1 MKKKKLI
8 IISVIFFTMA
18 FLFLQINRYMLNK
31 DNKGSVLEN
40 TNNSQENINKQ
51 DNDENHNKE
60 NSGNKENDSSK
71 INADNK
77 SEEKNKEIKSEAN
90 SNNDSIKN
98 NNSASNNNSS
108 KQNNGSSHSSNNNSS
123 ASENKSN
130 NNTKKDDTS
139 TLDNKLSLKYP
150 AIAKVRGTEITKGKT
165 KNGFTITE
173 IAGITYIDGIMMV
186 NKTYGLPSD
195 YLPVDTVEDSRGKTN
210 TCNKCINKL
219 AYSSFA
225 TMKAD
230 AQALGLNIYI
240 ASGYRPY
247 VSQENI
253 YNRYVKRDGKKA
265 ADTYSARPGYSEHQ
279 TSYTFDLNSINDSFA
294 KTNEG
299 KWVNENAYLYGFIIR
314 FPKGKDSYTG
324 YKYESWHLR
333 YVGYDLAKKLYNNGN
348 WISLEEYFGVDSKY
362 QD

>member
-1 MKKKKLI
+1 
-8 IISVIFFTMA
+8 MA
-18 FLFLQINRYMLNK
+18 FLFLQINRYRLNK

-51 DNDENHNKE
+51 DNEEKHNKE
-60 NSGNKENDSSK
+60 DSGNKENNSSQ
-71 INADNK
+71 INADKNL
-77 SEEKNKEIKSEAN
+77 EEKNNEIKSEAN
-90 SNNDSIKN
+90 SNNNSIKN
-98 NNSASNNNSS
+98 NNSATNNNSS
-108 KQNNGSSHSSNNNSS
+108 KQNSGSNHNSS
-123 ASENKSN
+123 ANENKSN
-130 NNTKKDDTS
+130 NNTKKDNTS
-139 TLDNKLSLKYP
+139 ILDRKLSSKYP
-150 AIAKVRGTEITKGKT
+150 AIAKVSGKEITKGKT

-195 YLPVDTVEDSRGKTN
+195 YLPVDTVEDSKGKTN

-230 AQALGLNIYI
+230 AAALGLNIYI

-333 YVGYDLAKKLYNNGN
+333 YVGYDLARKLYNNGN

>member
-51 DNDENHNKE
+51 DNEENHNKE
-60 NSGNKENDSSK
+60 DSGNKENNSSQ
-71 INADNK
+71 INADKNL
-77 SEEKNKEIKSEAN
+77 EEKNNEMKSEAN
-90 SNNDSIKN
+90 SNNSSIKD
-98 NNSASNNNSS
+98 NNSATNNNSS
-108 KQNNGSSHSSNNNSS
+108 KQNSGGNHNSS
-123 ASENKSN
+123 ANENKSN

-139 TLDNKLSLKYP
+139 ILDRELSSKYP
-150 AIAKVRGTEITKGKT
+150 AIAKVSGKEITKGKT

-195 YLPVDTVEDSRGKTN
+195 YLPVDTVEDSKGKTN

-230 AQALGLNIYI
+230 AAALGLNIYI

-333 YVGYDLAKKLYNNGN
+333 YVGYDLARKLYNNGN

>member
-1 MKKKKLI
+1 
-8 IISVIFFTMA
+8 MA
-18 FLFLQINRYMLNK
+18 FVFLRINRYMLNK

-51 DNDENHNKE
+51 DNEENHNKE
-60 NSGNKENDSSK
+60 DSGKKENNSIQ
-71 INADNK
+71 INADKNL
-77 SEEKNKEIKSEAN
+77 EEKNNEIKSEAN
-90 SNNDSIKN
+90 SNNNSIKN
-98 NNSASNNNSS
+98 NNSATNNNSS
-108 KQNNGSSHSSNNNSS
+108 KQNSGGNHNSS

-139 TLDNKLSLKYP
+139 ILDSKLSSKYP
-150 AIAKVRGTEITKGKT
+150 AIAKVSGKEITKGKT

-195 YLPVDTVEDSRGKTN
+195 YLPVDTVEDSKGKTN

-230 AQALGLNIYI
+230 AAALGLNIYI

-333 YVGYDLAKKLYNNGN
+333 YVGYDLARKLYNNGN

>member
-18 FLFLQINRYMLNK
+18 FVFLQINRYMLNK

-51 DNDENHNKE
+51 DNEENHNKE
-60 NSGNKENDSSK
+60 DSGKKENNSSQ
-71 INADNK
+71 INADKNL
-77 SEEKNKEIKSEAN
+77 EEKNNEIKSEAN
-90 SNNDSIKN
+90 SNNNSIKN
-98 NNSASNNNSS
+98 NNSATNNNSS
-108 KQNNGSSHSSNNNSS
+108 KQNSGGNHNSS
-123 ASENKSN
+123 ANENKSN

-139 TLDNKLSLKYP
+139 ILDSKLSSKYP
-150 AIAKVRGTEITKGKT
+150 AIAKVSGKEITKGKT

-195 YLPVDTVEDSRGKTN
+195 YLPVDTVEDSKGKTN

-230 AQALGLNIYI
+230 AAALGLNIYI

-299 KWVNENAYLYGFIIR
+299 KWINENAYLYGFIIR

-333 YVGYDLAKKLYNNGN
+333 YVGYDLARKLYNNGN

>member
-18 FLFLQINRYMLNK
+18 FVFLRINRYMLNK

-51 DNDENHNKE
+51 DNEENHNKE
-60 NSGNKENDSSK
+60 DSGKKENNSIQ
-71 INADNK
+71 INADKNL
-77 SEEKNKEIKSEAN
+77 EEKNNEIKSEAN
-90 SNNDSIKN
+90 SNNNSIKN
-98 NNSASNNNSS
+98 NNSATNNNSS
-108 KQNNGSSHSSNNNSS
+108 KQNSGGNHNSI

-139 TLDNKLSLKYP
+139 ILDSKLSSKYP
-150 AIAKVRGTEITKGKT
+150 AIAKVSGKEITKGKT

-195 YLPVDTVEDSRGKTN
+195 YLPVDTVEDSKGKTN

-230 AQALGLNIYI
+230 AAALGLNIYI

-333 YVGYDLAKKLYNNGN
+333 YVGYDLARKLYNNGN

>member
-18 FLFLQINRYMLNK
+18 FVFLQINRYMLNK

-51 DNDENHNKE
+51 DNEENHNKE
-60 NSGNKENDSSK
+60 DSGKKENNSSQ
-71 INADNK
+71 INADKNL
-77 SEEKNKEIKSEAN
+77 EEKNNEIKSEAN
-90 SNNDSIKN
+90 SNNNSIKN
-98 NNSASNNNSS
+98 NNSATNNNSS
-108 KQNNGSSHSSNNNSS
+108 KQNSGGNHNSS

-139 TLDNKLSLKYP
+139 ILDSKLSSKYP
-150 AIAKVRGTEITKGKT
+150 AIAKVSGKEITKGKT

-195 YLPVDTVEDSRGKTN
+195 YLPVDTVEDSKGKTN

-230 AQALGLNIYI
+230 AAALGLNIYI

-333 YVGYDLAKKLYNNGN
+333 YVGYDLARKLYNNGN

>member
-18 FLFLQINRYMLNK
+18 FVFLRINRYMLNK

-51 DNDENHNKE
+51 DNEENHNKE
-60 NSGNKENDSSK
+60 DSGKKENNSSQ
-71 INADNK
+71 INADKNL
-77 SEEKNKEIKSEAN
+77 EEKNNEIKSEAN
-90 SNNDSIKN
+90 SNNNSIKN
-98 NNSASNNNSS
+98 NNSATNNNSS
-108 KQNNGSSHSSNNNSS
+108 KQNSGGNHNSS

-139 TLDNKLSLKYP
+139 ILDSKLSSKYP
-150 AIAKVRGTEITKGKT
+150 AIAKVSGKEITKGKT

-195 YLPVDTVEDSRGKTN
+195 YLPVDTVEDSKGKTN

-230 AQALGLNIYI
+230 AAALGLNIYI

-333 YVGYDLAKKLYNNGN
+333 YVGYDLARKLYNNGN

>member
-18 FLFLQINRYMLNK
+18 FVFLRINRYMLNK

-51 DNDENHNKE
+51 DNEENHNKE
-60 NSGNKENDSSK
+60 DSGKKENNSIQ
-71 INADNK
+71 INADKNL
-77 SEEKNKEIKSEAN
+77 EEKNNEIKSEAN
-90 SNNDSIKN
+90 SNNNSIKN
-98 NNSASNNNSS
+98 NNSATNNNSS
-108 KQNNGSSHSSNNNSS
+108 KQNSGCNHNSS

-139 TLDNKLSLKYP
+139 ILDSKLSSKYP
-150 AIAKVRGTEITKGKT
+150 AIAKVSGKEITKGKT

-195 YLPVDTVEDSRGKTN
+195 YLPVDTVEDSKGKTN

-230 AQALGLNIYI
+230 AAALGLNIYI

-333 YVGYDLAKKLYNNGN
+333 YVGYDLARKLYNNGN

>member
-51 DNDENHNKE
+51 DNEEKHNKE
-60 NSGNKENDSSK
+60 DSGNKENNSSQ
-71 INADNK
+71 INADKNL
-77 SEEKNKEIKSEAN
+77 EEKNNEIKSEAN
-90 SNNDSIKN
+90 SNNSSIKD
-98 NNSASNNNSS
+98 NNSATNNNSS
-108 KQNNGSSHSSNNNSS
+108 KQNSGSNHNSS
-123 ASENKSN
+123 ANENKSN

-139 TLDNKLSLKYP
+139 ILDRELSSKYP
-150 AIAKVRGTEITKGKT
+150 AIAKVSGKEITKGKT

-195 YLPVDTVEDSRGKTN
+195 YLPVDTVEDSKGKTN

-230 AQALGLNIYI
+230 AAALGLNIYI

-333 YVGYDLAKKLYNNGN
+333 YVGYDLARKLYNNGN

>member
-1 MKKKKLI
+1 MNE
-8 IISVIFFTMA
+8 A
-18 FLFLQINRYMLNK
+18 QI
-31 DNKGSVLEN
+31 
-40 TNNSQENINKQ
+40 
-51 DNDENHNKE
+51 
-60 NSGNKENDSSK
+60 
-71 INADNK
+71 
-77 SEEKNKEIKSEAN
+77 KEIADLYQKQIEEVDAN
-90 SNNDSIKN
+90 LSRDNNELQKQIEE
-98 NNSASNNNSS
+98 S
-108 KQNNGSSHSSNNNSS
+108 KD
-123 ASENKSN
+123 
-130 NNTKKDDTS
+130 NTKKDDTS
-139 TLDNKLSLKYP
+139 ILDRELSSKYP
-150 AIAKVRGTEITKGKT
+150 AIAKVSGKEITKGKT

-195 YLPVDTVEDSRGKTN
+195 YLPVDTVEDSKGKTN

-230 AQALGLNIYI
+230 AAALGLNIYI

-333 YVGYDLAKKLYNNGN
+333 YVGYDLARKLYNNGN

>member
-18 FLFLQINRYMLNK
+18 FVFLQINRYMLNK

-51 DNDENHNKE
+51 DNEENHNKE
-60 NSGNKENDSSK
+60 DSGKKENNSIQ
-71 INADNK
+71 INADKNL
-77 SEEKNKEIKSEAN
+77 EEKNNEIKSEAN
-90 SNNDSIKN
+90 SNNNSIKN
-98 NNSASNNNSS
+98 NNSATNNNSS
-108 KQNNGSSHSSNNNSS
+108 KQNSGGNHNSS
-123 ASENKSN
+123 ANENKSN

-139 TLDNKLSLKYP
+139 ILDSKLSSKYP
-150 AIAKVRGTEITKGKT
+150 AIAKVSGKEITKGKT

-195 YLPVDTVEDSRGKTN
+195 YLPVDTVEDSKGKTN

-230 AQALGLNIYI
+230 AAALGLNIYI

-299 KWVNENAYLYGFIIR
+299 KWINENAYLYGFIIR

-333 YVGYDLAKKLYNNGN
+333 YVGYDLARKLYNNGN

>member
-18 FLFLQINRYMLNK
+18 FVFLQINRYMLNK

-51 DNDENHNKE
+51 DNEENHNKE
-60 NSGNKENDSSK
+60 DSGKKENNSSQ
-71 INADNK
+71 INADKNL
-77 SEEKNKEIKSEAN
+77 EEKNNEIKSEAN
-90 SNNDSIKN
+90 SNNNSIKN
-98 NNSASNNNSS
+98 NNSATNNNSS
-108 KQNNGSSHSSNNNSS
+108 KQNSGGNHNSS
-123 ASENKSN
+123 ANENKSN

-139 TLDNKLSLKYP
+139 ILDSKLSSKYP
-150 AIAKVRGTEITKGKT
+150 DIAKVSGKEITKGKT

-195 YLPVDTVEDSRGKTN
+195 YLPVDTVEDSKGKTN

-230 AQALGLNIYI
+230 AAALGLNIYI

-299 KWVNENAYLYGFIIR
+299 KWINENAYLYGFIIR

-333 YVGYDLAKKLYNNGN
+333 YVGYDLARKLYNNGN

>member
-51 DNDENHNKE
+51 DNEENHNKE
-60 NSGNKENDSSK
+60 DSGKKENNSSQ
-71 INADNK
+71 INADKNL
-77 SEEKNKEIKSEAN
+77 EEKNNEIKSEAN
-90 SNNDSIKN
+90 SNNNSIKN
-98 NNSASNNNSS
+98 NNSATNNNSS
-108 KQNNGSSHSSNNNSS
+108 KQNSGGNQTSS
-123 ASENKSN
+123 ANENKSN

-139 TLDNKLSLKYP
+139 ILDSKLSSKYP
-150 AIAKVRGTEITKGKT
+150 AIAKVSGKEITKGKT

-195 YLPVDTVEDSRGKTN
+195 YLPVDTVEDSKGKTN

-230 AQALGLNIYI
+230 AAALGLNIYI

-333 YVGYDLAKKLYNNGN
+333 YVGYDLARKLYNNGN

>member
-31 DNKGSVLEN
+31 DNKGGVLEN
-40 TNNSQENINKQ
+40 TNDSQENINKQ
-51 DNDENHNKE
+51 DNEENHNKE
-60 NSGNKENDSSK
+60 DSGNKENNSSQ
-71 INADNK
+71 INADKNL
-77 SEEKNKEIKSEAN
+77 EEKNNEIKSEAN
-90 SNNDSIKN
+90 SNNNSIKD
-98 NNSASNNNSS
+98 NNSATNNNSS
-108 KQNNGSSHSSNNNSS
+108 KQNSGSNHNSS
-123 ASENKSN
+123 ANENKSN

-139 TLDNKLSLKYP
+139 ILDRKLSSKYP
-150 AIAKVRGTEITKGKT
+150 AIAKVSGKEITKGKT

-195 YLPVDTVEDSRGKTN
+195 YLPVDTVEGSKGKTN

-230 AQALGLNIYI
+230 AAALGLNIYI

-333 YVGYDLAKKLYNNGN
+333 YVGYDLARKLYNNGN

>member
-31 DNKGSVLEN
+31 DNKGGVLEN
-40 TNNSQENINKQ
+40 TNDSQENINKQ
-51 DNDENHNKE
+51 DNEENHNKE
-60 NSGNKENDSSK
+60 DSGNKENNSSQ
-71 INADNK
+71 INADKNL
-77 SEEKNKEIKSEAN
+77 EEKNNEIKSEAN
-90 SNNDSIKN
+90 SNNNSIKD
-98 NNSASNNNSS
+98 NNSATNNNSS
-108 KQNNGSSHSSNNNSS
+108 KQNSGSNHNSS
-123 ASENKSN
+123 ANENKSN

-139 TLDNKLSLKYP
+139 ILDRKLSSKYP
-150 AIAKVRGTEITKGKT
+150 AIAKVSGKEITKGKT

-333 YVGYDLAKKLYNNGN
+333 YVGYDLARKLYNNGN

>member
-31 DNKGSVLEN
+31 DNKGGVLEN
-40 TNNSQENINKQ
+40 TNDSQENINKQ
-51 DNDENHNKE
+51 DNEENHNKE
-60 NSGNKENDSSK
+60 DSGNKENNSSQ
-71 INADNK
+71 INADKNL
-77 SEEKNKEIKSEAN
+77 EEKNNEIKSEAN
-90 SNNDSIKN
+90 SNNSSIKD
-98 NNSASNNNSS
+98 NNSATNNNSS
-108 KQNNGSSHSSNNNSS
+108 KQNSGSNHNSS
-123 ASENKSN
+123 ANENKSN

-139 TLDNKLSLKYP
+139 ILDRKLSSKYP
-150 AIAKVRGTEITKGKT
+150 AIAKVSGKEITKGKT

-195 YLPVDTVEDSRGKTN
+195 YLPVDTIEDSKGKTN

-230 AQALGLNIYI
+230 AAALGLNIYI

-314 FPKGKDSYTG
+314 FPKAKDSYTG

-333 YVGYDLAKKLYNNGN
+333 YVGYDLARKLYNNGN

>member
-51 DNDENHNKE
+51 DNEENHNKE
-60 NSGNKENDSSK
+60 DSGKKENNSIQ
-71 INADNK
+71 INADKNL
-77 SEEKNKEIKSEAN
+77 EEKNNEIKSEAN
-90 SNNDSIKN
+90 SNNNSIKN
-98 NNSASNNNSS
+98 NNSATNNNSS
-108 KQNNGSSHSSNNNSS
+108 KQNSGGNHNSS

-139 TLDNKLSLKYP
+139 ILDSKLSSKYP
-150 AIAKVRGTEITKGKT
+150 AIAKVSGKEITKGKT

-195 YLPVDTVEDSRGKTN
+195 YLPVDTVEDSKGKTN

-230 AQALGLNIYI
+230 AAALGLNIYI

-333 YVGYDLAKKLYNNGN
+333 YVGYDLARKLYNNGN

>member
-18 FLFLQINRYMLNK
+18 FVFLRINRYMLNK

-51 DNDENHNKE
+51 DNEENHNKE
-60 NSGNKENDSSK
+60 DSGKKENNSSQ
-71 INADNK
+71 INADKNL
-77 SEEKNKEIKSEAN
+77 EEKNNEIKSEAN
-90 SNNDSIKN
+90 SNNNSIKN
-98 NNSASNNNSS
+98 NNSATNNNSS
-108 KQNNGSSHSSNNNSS
+108 KQNSGGNHNSS

-139 TLDNKLSLKYP
+139 ILDSKLSSKYP
-150 AIAKVRGTEITKGKT
+150 AIAKVSGKEITKGKT

-195 YLPVDTVEDSRGKTN
+195 YLPVDTVEDSKGKTN

-230 AQALGLNIYI
+230 AAALGLNIYI

-333 YVGYDLAKKLYNNGN
+333 YVGYDLARKLYNNGN

-362 QD
+362 KD

>member
-51 DNDENHNKE
+51 DNEENHNKE
-60 NSGNKENDSSK
+60 DSGKKENNSSQ
-71 INADNK
+71 INADKNL
-77 SEEKNKEIKSEAN
+77 EEKNNEIKSEAN
-90 SNNDSIKN
+90 SNNNSIKN
-98 NNSASNNNSS
+98 NNSATNNNSS
-108 KQNNGSSHSSNNNSS
+108 KQNSGGNQTSS

-139 TLDNKLSLKYP
+139 ILDSKLSSKYP
-150 AIAKVRGTEITKGKT
+150 AIAKVSGKEITKGKT

-195 YLPVDTVEDSRGKTN
+195 YLPVDTVEDSKGKTN

-230 AQALGLNIYI
+230 AAALGLNIYI

-333 YVGYDLAKKLYNNGN
+333 YVGYDLARKLYNNGN

>member
-31 DNKGSVLEN
+31 DNKGGVLEN
-40 TNNSQENINKQ
+40 TNDSQENINKQ
-51 DNDENHNKE
+51 DNEENHNKE
-60 NSGNKENDSSK
+60 DSGNKENNSSQ
-71 INADNK
+71 INADKNL
-77 SEEKNKEIKSEAN
+77 EEKNNEIKSEAN
-90 SNNDSIKN
+90 SNNSSIKD
-98 NNSASNNNSS
+98 NNSATNNNSS
-108 KQNNGSSHSSNNNSS
+108 KQNSGSNHNSS
-123 ASENKSN
+123 ANENKSN

-139 TLDNKLSLKYP
+139 ILDRKLSSKYP
-150 AIAKVRGTEITKGKT
+150 AIAKVSGKEITKGKT

-195 YLPVDTVEDSRGKTN
+195 YLPVDTVEDSKGKTN

-230 AQALGLNIYI
+230 AAALGLNIYI

-333 YVGYDLAKKLYNNGN
+333 YVGYDLARKLYNNGN

>member
-18 FLFLQINRYMLNK
+18 FVFLQINRYMLNK

-51 DNDENHNKE
+51 DNEENHNKE
-60 NSGNKENDSSK
+60 DSGKKENNSSQ
-71 INADNK
+71 INADKNL
-77 SEEKNKEIKSEAN
+77 EEKNNEIKSEAN
-90 SNNDSIKN
+90 SNNNSIKN
-98 NNSASNNNSS
+98 NNSATNNNSS
-108 KQNNGSSHSSNNNSS
+108 KQNSGGNHNSS

-139 TLDNKLSLKYP
+139 ILDSKLSSKYP
-150 AIAKVRGTEITKGKT
+150 AIAKVSGKEITKVKT

-195 YLPVDTVEDSRGKTN
+195 YLPVDTVEDSKGKTN

-230 AQALGLNIYI
+230 AAALGLNIYI

-333 YVGYDLAKKLYNNGN
+333 YVGYDLARKLYNNGN

>member
-51 DNDENHNKE
+51 DNEENHNKE
-60 NSGNKENDSSK
+60 DSGKKENNSSQ
-71 INADNK
+71 INADKNL
-77 SEEKNKEIKSEAN
+77 EEKNNEIKSEAN
-90 SNNDSIKN
+90 SNNSSIKD
-98 NNSASNNNSS
+98 NNSATNNNSS
-108 KQNNGSSHSSNNNSS
+108 KQNSGSNHNSS
-123 ASENKSN
+123 ANENKSN

-139 TLDNKLSLKYP
+139 ILDRKLSSKYP
-150 AIAKVRGTEITKGKT
+150 AIAKVSGKEITKGKT

-195 YLPVDTVEDSRGKTN
+195 YLPVDTVEDSKGKTN

-230 AQALGLNIYI
+230 AAALGLNIYI

-333 YVGYDLAKKLYNNGN
+333 YVGYDLARKLYNNGN

>member
-40 TNNSQENINKQ
+40 TNNSQEKINKQ
-51 DNDENHNKE
+51 DNEENHNKE
-60 NSGNKENDSSK
+60 DSGNKENNSSQ
-71 INADNK
+71 INADKNL
-77 SEEKNKEIKSEAN
+77 EEKNNEIKSEAN
-90 SNNDSIKN
+90 SNNSSIKD
-98 NNSASNNNSS
+98 NNSANNNNSS
-108 KQNNGSSHSSNNNSS
+108 KQNSGGNHNSS
-123 ASENKSN
+123 ANENKSN

-139 TLDNKLSLKYP
+139 ILDRKLSSKYP
-150 AIAKVRGTEITKGKT
+150 AIAKVSGKEITKGKT

-195 YLPVDTVEDSRGKTN
+195 YLPVDTIEDSKGKTN

-230 AQALGLNIYI
+230 AAALGLNIYI

-333 YVGYDLAKKLYNNGN
+333 YVGYDLARKLYNNGN

>member
-51 DNDENHNKE
+51 DNEENHNKE
-60 NSGNKENDSSK
+60 DSGKKENNSSQ
-71 INADNK
+71 INADKNL
-77 SEEKNKEIKSEAN
+77 EEKNNEIKSEAN
-90 SNNDSIKN
+90 SNNNSIKN
-98 NNSASNNNSS
+98 NNSATNNNSS
-108 KQNNGSSHSSNNNSS
+108 KQNSGANQTSS

-139 TLDNKLSLKYP
+139 ILDSKLSSKYP
-150 AIAKVRGTEITKGKT
+150 AIAKVSGKEITKGKT

-195 YLPVDTVEDSRGKTN
+195 YLPVDTVEDSKGKTN

-230 AQALGLNIYI
+230 AAALGLNIYI

-333 YVGYDLAKKLYNNGN
+333 YVGYDLARKLYNNGN

>member
-51 DNDENHNKE
+51 DNEENHNKE
-60 NSGNKENDSSK
+60 DSGKKENNSSQ
-71 INADNK
+71 INADKNL
-77 SEEKNKEIKSEAN
+77 EEKNNEIKSEAN
-90 SNNDSIKN
+90 SNNNSIKN
-98 NNSASNNNSS
+98 NNSATNNNSS
-108 KQNNGSSHSSNNNSS
+108 KQNSGGNQTSS
-123 ASENKSN
+123 ANENKSN

-139 TLDNKLSLKYP
+139 ILDSKLSSKYP
-150 AIAKVRGTEITKGKT
+150 AIAKVSGKEITKGKT

-195 YLPVDTVEDSRGKTN
+195 YLPVDTVEDSKGKTN

-230 AQALGLNIYI
+230 AASLGLNIYI

-299 KWVNENAYLYGFIIR
+299 KWINENAYLYGFIIR

-333 YVGYDLAKKLYNNGN
+333 YVGYDLARKLYNNGN

>member
-8 IISVIFFTMA
+8 IISVIFFAMA
-18 FLFLQINRYMLNK
+18 FVFLQINRYMLNK

-51 DNDENHNKE
+51 DNEENHNKE
-60 NSGNKENDSSK
+60 DSGKKENNSSQ
-71 INADNK
+71 INADKNL
-77 SEEKNKEIKSEAN
+77 EEKNNEIKSEAN
-90 SNNDSIKN
+90 SNNNSIKN
-98 NNSASNNNSS
+98 NNSATNNNSS
-108 KQNNGSSHSSNNNSS
+108 KQNSGGNQTSS

-139 TLDNKLSLKYP
+139 ILDSKLSSKYP
-150 AIAKVRGTEITKGKT
+150 AIAKVSGKEITKGKT

-195 YLPVDTVEDSRGKTN
+195 YLPVDTVEDSKGKTN

-230 AQALGLNIYI
+230 AAALGLNIYI

-333 YVGYDLAKKLYNNGN
+333 YVGYDLARKLYNNGN

>member
-1 MKKKKLI
+1 
-8 IISVIFFTMA
+8 MA

-51 DNDENHNKE
+51 DNEENHNKE
-60 NSGNKENDSSK
+60 DSGKKENNSSQ
-71 INADNK
+71 INADKNL
-77 SEEKNKEIKSEAN
+77 EEKNNEIKSEAN
-90 SNNDSIKN
+90 SNNNSIKN
-98 NNSASNNNSS
+98 NNSATNNNSS
-108 KQNNGSSHSSNNNSS
+108 KQNSGANQTSS
-123 ASENKSN
+123 ANENKSN

-139 TLDNKLSLKYP
+139 ILESKLSYKYP
-150 AIAKVRGTEITKGKT
+150 TIAKVSGKEITKGKT

-195 YLPVDTVEDSRGKTN
+195 YLPVDTVEDSKGKTN

-230 AQALGLNIYI
+230 AAALGLNIYI

-279 TSYTFDLNSINDSFA
+279 TSYTFDLNSINDSIA

-333 YVGYDLAKKLYNNGN
+333 YVGYDLARKLYNNGN

>member
-31 DNKGSVLEN
+31 DNKGSGLEN
-40 TNNSQENINKQ
+40 TNNSQEKINKQ
-51 DNDENHNKE
+51 DNEENHNKE
-60 NSGNKENDSSK
+60 DSGNKENNSSQ
-71 INADNK
+71 INADKNL
-77 SEEKNKEIKSEAN
+77 EEKNNEIKSEAN
-90 SNNDSIKN
+90 SNNSSIKD
-98 NNSASNNNSS
+98 NNSANNNNSS
-108 KQNNGSSHSSNNNSS
+108 KQNSGGNHNSS
-123 ASENKSN
+123 ANENKSN

-139 TLDNKLSLKYP
+139 ILDRKLSSKYP
-150 AIAKVRGTEITKGKT
+150 AIAKVSGKEITKGKT

-195 YLPVDTVEDSRGKTN
+195 YLPVDTVEDSKGKTN

-230 AQALGLNIYI
+230 AAALGLNIYI

-333 YVGYDLAKKLYNNGN
+333 YVGYDLARKLYNNGN

>member
-18 FLFLQINRYMLNK
+18 FVFLQINRYMLNK

-51 DNDENHNKE
+51 DNEENHNKE
-60 NSGNKENDSSK
+60 DSGKKENNSSQ
-71 INADNK
+71 INADKNL
-77 SEEKNKEIKSEAN
+77 EEKNNEIKSEAN
-90 SNNDSIKN
+90 SNNNSIKN
-98 NNSASNNNSS
+98 NNSATNNNSS
-108 KQNNGSSHSSNNNSS
+108 KQNSGGNQTSS
-123 ASENKSN
+123 ANENKSN

-139 TLDNKLSLKYP
+139 ILDSKLSSKYP
-150 AIAKVRGTEITKGKT
+150 AIAKVSGKEITKGKT

-195 YLPVDTVEDSRGKTN
+195 YLPVDTVEDSKGKTN

-230 AQALGLNIYI
+230 AAALGLNIYI

-333 YVGYDLAKKLYNNGN
+333 YVGYDLARKLYNNGN

>member
-40 TNNSQENINKQ
+40 TNNSQEKINKQ
-51 DNDENHNKE
+51 DNEENHNKE
-60 NSGNKENDSSK
+60 DSGNKENNSSQ
-71 INADNK
+71 INADKNL
-77 SEEKNKEIKSEAN
+77 EEKNNEIKSKAN
-90 SNNDSIKN
+90 SNNSSIKD
-98 NNSASNNNSS
+98 NNSATNNNSS
-108 KQNNGSSHSSNNNSS
+108 KQNSGSNHNSS
-123 ASENKSN
+123 ANENKSN

-139 TLDNKLSLKYP
+139 ILDRKLSSKYP
-150 AIAKVRGTEITKGKT
+150 AIAKVSGKEIPKGKT
-165 KNGFTITE
+165 KKGFTITE

-195 YLPVDTVEDSRGKTN
+195 YLPVDTVEDSKGKTN

-230 AQALGLNIYI
+230 AAALGLNIYI

-333 YVGYDLAKKLYNNGN
+333 YVGYDLARKLYNNGN